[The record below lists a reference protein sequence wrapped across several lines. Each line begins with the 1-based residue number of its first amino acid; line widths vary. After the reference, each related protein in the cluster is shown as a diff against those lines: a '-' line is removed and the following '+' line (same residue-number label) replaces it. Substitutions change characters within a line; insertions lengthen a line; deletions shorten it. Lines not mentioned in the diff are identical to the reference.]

1 METEVDFDSKEI
13 KIIKDIL
20 SELIFTKKGKD
31 SKYKAKEKND
41 FIPTEFNPL
50 TYKMYRCHMGLFAN

>member
-1 METEVDFDSKEI
+1 MYRREKRWR
-13 KIIKDIL
+13 
-20 SELIFTKKGKD
+20 

-50 TYKMYRCHMGLFAN
+50 TYKMYRCPLGPICKLDRKFCLNYHMF